1 MYVHNVLVKA
11 LAAGSTSQ
19 SLLTA
24 GCLASS
30 SYLFIEIPSNM
41 FCSDLYVFCSSLLI
55 LHCRAPCTCIH
66 ENVKGAH
73 FFHSI

>member
-1 MYVHNVLVKA
+1 MHNVLVKA

-19 SLLTA
+19 SLVTA

-41 FCSDLYVFCSSLLI
+41 TSMSSAAVYSFFTAG
-55 LHCRAPCTCIH
+55 LHVHAFM
-66 ENVKGAH
+66 KM
-73 FFHSI
+73 